1 MKLIHLV
8 ILVIYIFVVYQVV
21 KVILFKWMK
30 WERMRGKDQHR
41 QISQTS
47 LNRNFKVWKHTK
59 GTWLVSLQVMCS
71 DGFDLS

>member
-1 MKLIHLV
+1 MKLIQLV

-30 WERMRGKDQHR
+30 WARTRGKDHHR
-41 QISQTS
+41 QISQNS

-59 GTWLVSLQVMCS
+59 RTWQVSLQVMCG
-71 DGFDLS
+71 DGADLS